1 MRAASACDSKGQAKA
16 CVQQGHDRKLPE
28 WVPAPHLC
36 VIVSTVCVKRT
47 INQGLL
53 HSSADIYNMKRKI
66 FVLFILT
73 GIVVFSAAQTANDGT
88 FRQEGIASWYGK
100 EFEGKP
106 TANGEIFDPSLFTA
120 AHPSLPFGTILT
132 ITNKQNMKQVTIR
145 INDRGPFVSSRII
158 DLSMAA
164 AEALD
169 MISTGTAPV
178 IVEKSQNSKLGPVL
192 GAGLGTGISPQ
203 VIVATTAN
211 NDFAV
216 SSETEE
222 LMKQKPRTTSSAPAA
237 QPAQEPTTQLEII
250 NVPADSPLVQ
260 EYYKAPAPV
269 AQEFYNA
276 PAAKIVGGIPPA
288 GSSKTYR
295 LQVGAFTVPRNA
307 LNAFDKLKNAGLNP
321 AYEQNGE
328 FYRVV
333 LAGLKANEIQAIA
346 QILANNGFKEAII
359 REETN

>member
-1 MRAASACDSKGQAKA
+1 
-16 CVQQGHDRKLPE
+16 
-28 WVPAPHLC
+28 
-36 VIVSTVCVKRT
+36 
-47 INQGLL
+47 
-53 HSSADIYNMKRKI
+53 MKRYI
-66 FVLFILT
+66 FVFFILT
-73 GIVVFSAAQTANDGT
+73 GIVFFPAAQTANEAS

-106 TANGEIFDPSLFTA
+106 TANGEIFNPSLFTA

-145 INDRGPFVSSRII
+145 VNDRGPFVNSRII

-169 MISTGTAPV
+169 MINTGTAPV
-178 IVEKSQNSKLGPVL
+178 IVEKALNNVVGPVL
-192 GAGLGTGISPQ
+192 EQIPDNKISTP
-203 VIVATTAN
+203 VTETAN
-211 NDFAV
+211 VNSSV
-216 SSETEE
+216 SVESEEQIR
-222 LMKQKPRTTSSAPAA
+222 QKPPAA
-237 QPAQEPTTQLEII
+237 TEPATRLEIV
-250 NVPADSPLVQ
+250 NVPADSPMVEEIISVPVQ
-260 EYYKAPAPV
+260 K

-276 PAAKIVGGIPPA
+276 PAAKIVGTIPPA
-288 GSSKTYR
+288 GSSKSYR

-321 AYEQNGE
+321 SYEQNGE

-333 LAGLKANEIQAIA
+333 LAGIKASEIQAIA
-346 QILANNGFKEAII
+346 QILANNGFQEAII

>member
-1 MRAASACDSKGQAKA
+1 
-16 CVQQGHDRKLPE
+16 
-28 WVPAPHLC
+28 
-36 VIVSTVCVKRT
+36 
-47 INQGLL
+47 
-53 HSSADIYNMKRKI
+53 MKRNI
-66 FVLFILT
+66 FVLLILT
-73 GIVVFSAAQTANDGT
+73 GVVVFSASQTANDGP

-100 EFEGKP
+100 EFEGRP
-106 TANGEIFDPSLFTA
+106 TANGEIFNPSLFTA

-145 INDRGPFVSSRII
+145 VNDRGPFVSSRII

-169 MISTGTAPV
+169 MINTGTAPV
-178 IVEKSQNSKLGPVL
+178 IVERAQNSKLGPVL
-192 GAGLGTGISPQ
+192 GSL
-203 VIVATTAN
+203 TAN
-211 NDFAV
+211 SDLEVAY
-216 SSETEE
+216 ETEE
-222 LMKQKPRTTSSAPAA
+222 IMKQKPRAASSAQAASSAP
-237 QPAQEPTTQLEII
+237 EPTTQLEII

-260 EYYKAPAPV
+260 EFINAPAPA
-269 AQEFYNA
+269 AQGSNV
-276 PAAKIVGGIPPA
+276 PAARIVGGIPPA
-288 GSSKTYR
+288 TSSKSYR

-333 LAGLKANEIQAIA
+333 LAGLKATEIQAIA
-346 QILANNGFKEAII
+346 QILANNGFPEALI